1 MCKLEEEVVEFII
14 YLPVSRNPGPVKHSP
29 VGTAIGHA
37 VINTEEGGA
46 LTSTSANMRAH
57 YLYGCYG
64 KDVSCIPLPTN
75 SEELFSPHTQQRL
88 LGVRLRSGT
97 VSEH

>member
-1 MCKLEEEVVEFII
+1 MGEFII
-14 YLPVSRNPGPVKHSP
+14 YLPVSKKNYGPVKHSP

-75 SEELFSPHTQQRL
+75 AELFSPDIEERL
-88 LGVRLRSGT
+88 LRVRLRSGGG
-97 VSEH
+97 